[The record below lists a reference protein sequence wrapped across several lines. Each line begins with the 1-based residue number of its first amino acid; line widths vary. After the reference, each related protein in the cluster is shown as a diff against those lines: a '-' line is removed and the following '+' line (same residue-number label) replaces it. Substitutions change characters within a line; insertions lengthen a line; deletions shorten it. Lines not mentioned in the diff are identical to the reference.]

1 MVLLDF
7 MFVTIIRRLTI
18 DYMPLYDHILIE
30 LIIDIKAIVVKKTRE
45 FYSFISNT
53 GK

>member
-7 MFVTIIRRLTI
+7 TFVTIIRRLTI

-30 LIIDIKAIVVKKTRE
+30 LIDIKAIVVKKTRE